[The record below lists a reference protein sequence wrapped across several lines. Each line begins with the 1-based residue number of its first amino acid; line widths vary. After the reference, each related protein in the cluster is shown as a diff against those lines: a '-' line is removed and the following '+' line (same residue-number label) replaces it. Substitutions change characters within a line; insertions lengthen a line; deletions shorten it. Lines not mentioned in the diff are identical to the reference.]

1 MEYIAC
7 WILSSPH
14 YLLLSMV
21 ILTFEKNKASG
32 GSREG
37 SRSTQEPPFWLHL
50 ALRSIPYG
58 TPLSGYRTK
67 KTAAMAHLRMLLKK
81 FVRKQINWTC
91 TAGRLSQIIGMGVV
105 LSGSGHDF

>member
-1 MEYIAC
+1 
-7 WILSSPH
+7 
-14 YLLLSMV
+14 MV

-32 GSREG
+32 GSKEG

-50 ALRSIPYG
+50 ALRSTCIANG

-67 KTAAMAHLRMLLKK
+67 KTAAMAYLRMLLKK

-91 TAGRLSQIIGMGVV
+91 TAGRLSQK
-105 LSGSGHDF
+105 